1 MSETIVAGNE
11 LAARRHAFRAR
22 RGAFSANRATRL
34 AAVVVLPIVA
44 VELAFQPEVHLLHP
58 AVVAAAVWFVALR
71 SSYGQARFAPMG
83 TIIVAGIGT
92 LTGLAAVSL
101 LMAWLPGLT
110 FSAPQ
115 LVVTAA
121 AVFATA
127 ALVDAC
133 TKKLGSRRRLLL
145 VGADDGIRELL
156 DELRLRSHLFD
167 VVGVVADRPDDS
179 ISGMRRLGEIRQL
192 QPILRESQPDLVVLG
207 AEASRAEA
215 LAQVLDIASPLDI
228 RVMEVHHLHEYAFGK
243 VPVQHLSPTWFMG
256 LLHLYQPAYSRL
268 VKRTFD
274 VIVAGVALIL
284 LLPLLAAVAVTVRL
298 SSRGPT
304 FFRQRRLG
312 ESGTT
317 FSICK
322 FRTMV
327 DGAEAPGAAVWAA
340 ANDARV
346 TGVGRVLRRTRID
359 ELPQLWNVLRGEMS
373 IVGPRPE
380 RPEFLELLQETVP
393 FWTRRHLV
401 KPGITGWAQVCHG
414 YTADAMGTAD
424 KLAYDLYYLKYRSL
438 MFDIAIALRTVGTI
452 LTGFG
457 SR

>member
-1 MSETIVAGNE
+1 MSETAIAGSE
-11 LAARRHAFRAR
+11 LAARGELLRAR
-22 RGAFSANRATRL
+22 RVVFGANRATRL
-34 AAVVVLPIVA
+34 AAVVVFPIVA
-44 VELAFQPEVHLLHP
+44 VELAFRPEVHWLHP
-58 AVVAAAVWFVALR
+58 AVLSAAVWFLALR

-83 TIIVAGIGT
+83 TTIITGIGT

-101 LMAWLPGLT
+101 LMVWLPGFT
-110 FSAPQ
+110 ISAPQ
-115 LVVTAA
+115 LLVTAA

-127 ALVDAC
+127 ALVDAF
-133 TKKLGSRRRLLL
+133 TKKLGARRRLLL

-156 DELRLRSHLFD
+156 GELPRRSHLFD
-167 VVGVVADRPDDS
+167 VVGVVADRADDT
-179 ISGMRRLGEIRQL
+179 IGGIRRLGGIREL
-192 QPILRESQPDLVVLG
+192 QPILREAQPDLVVLG

-215 LAQVLDIASPLDI
+215 LAQVLDFASPLDI
-228 RVMEVHHLHEYAFGK
+228 RVMDVHHLHEYAFGK

-256 LLHLYQPAYSRL
+256 VLHLYQPAYSRI

-274 VIVAGVALIL
+274 VIVAGVALLL
-284 LLPLLAAVAVTVRL
+284 LLPVLAVVAATVRF
-298 SSRGPT
+298 SSRGPV
-304 FFRQRRLG
+304 FFRQLRLG
-312 ESGTT
+312 EGGKI
-317 FSICK
+317 FSIFK

-340 ANDARV
+340 VDDVRI

-380 RPEFLELLQETVP
+380 RPEFLELLRETVP

-414 YTADAMGTAD
+414 YTADAMATAD

-438 MFDIAIALRTVGTI
+438 VFDIAIALRTVGII